1 MSIYT
6 KTGDA
11 GTTALFTGQRVKK
24 SHPRV
29 ETYGTLDELNAALSL
44 CARVMQGEENRQLID
59 AVQHQLFYFSAELAS
74 EGIEVPPVGRK
85 SISEQDIHAL
95 EQAVDR
101 CMAQLPPVKGFILPG
116 DTEAGSR
123 LHFARTLA
131 RRCERRLIELA
142 EQVPVRS
149 VLLQYLNRLSDCLYA
164 LARDEDQ
171 RQQLQQTAQTV
182 LARYLAAT
190 QETPPA
196 TKTRPTATGLGFS
209 DVHQLVKLAVEAA
222 MTLGIAVVVA
232 LTDRHGNLIMTYR
245 MPDTLLVSSELAP
258 KKAWTAVALKAATH
272 QLSSAVQPGADL
284 FQLEASTGG
293 KVVSFGGGYP
303 LWRDGQLVGGLG
315 ISGGSVEQDMHIAEA
330 AISALHL
337 RNE

>member
-171 RQQLQQTAQTV
+171 RQQLQHTAQTV

-190 QETPPA
+190 QETSPA

>member
-44 CARVMQGEENRQLID
+44 CARVAQGEENLQLLDTI
-59 AVQHQLFYFSAELAS
+59 QHQLFYFSAKLAS
-74 EGIEVPPVGRK
+74 EGIETPPSGRK
-85 SISEQDIHAL
+85 SISEPDIQAL

-101 CMAQLPPVKGFILPG
+101 CMAQLPPVHGFILPG
-116 DTEAGSR
+116 NTEAGSR

-131 RRCERRLIELA
+131 RRSERQLIELA
-142 EQVPVRS
+142 EQVPVRP

-171 RQQLQQTAQTV
+171 RQQLQQTTQTV
-182 LARYLAAT
+182 VARYLAAITEKPVATT
-190 QETPPA
+190 QPA
-196 TKTRPTATGLGFS
+196 STGLGFS

-222 MTLGIAVVVA
+222 MTLQIAVVVA
-232 LTDRHGNLIMTYR
+232 LTDRHGNMIMTYR

-258 KKAWTAVALKAATH
+258 KKAWTAVAMKTATH
-272 QLSSAVQPGADL
+272 QLSAAIQPGADL